1 MTIYSRTI
9 RGHAAALNADSA
21 LPRKL
26 RTLLI
31 AIDGKTTTDTYVNT
45 LSAFGDVEALLQS
58 LFEAGFIE
66 LQGGAARNVP
76 TLTRLADRPVDRP
89 IDRPAQARA
98 AAAAP
103 TASHG
108 PDTQPSAAPPTWPDS
123 LPAWERSMAEPLP
136 QQPSRFSPPSAPSV
150 YETGVYPG
158 AGRQRPWQP
167 ADTQTYGG
175 PAPARGGMPAPY
187 RSAASASSGAPN
199 GAASTDGARQLVPTT
214 AHHQLQQAIAAMSD
228 FVSTH
233 LPLESIEILLELERL
248 SSVEQLMGSLKGYE
262 SLIAGIGEPA
272 RKHLAAL
279 RNTLSSQA

>member
-31 AIDGKTTTDTYVNT
+31 AIDGKTSTDIYVST

-58 LFEAGFIE
+58 LHEAGFIE
-66 LQGGAARNVP
+66 LQGGTGRSVP
-76 TLTRLADRPVDRP
+76 TLTRLADRMEARP
-89 IDRPAQARA
+89 SELRPEVRAEVRAEARPDSRIDSPSHG
-98 AAAAP
+98 P
-103 TASHG
+103 NHSPSHG
-108 PDTQPSAAPPTWPDS
+108 PDTQPSASPPSWPDS

-136 QQPSRFSPPSAPSV
+136 TNEPSRFGSSAV
-150 YETGVYPG
+150 YGSG
-158 AGRQRPWQP
+158 ASQQRPWQP
-167 ADTQTYGG
+167 ADTTTFGG
-175 PAPARGGMPAPY
+175 ASTTRAGMPAPY
-187 RSAASASSGAPN
+187 GQGPGSAS
-199 GAASTDGARQLVPTT
+199 RQLVPTT
-214 AHHQLQQAIAAMSD
+214 AHHQLQKAIAAMSD

-248 SSVEQLMGSLKGYE
+248 SSVEQLVGSLKGYE
-262 SLIAGIGEPA
+262 ALIAGIGEPA

-279 RNTLSSQA
+279 RNTLSSRA